1 MSATQPIMLVI
12 TPETVLDL
20 YLEYGMPQD
29 LYDHLSEAMDVRDK
43 EVLALITILVLNELN
58 DKLPLEEA
66 LALILIFLLGE
77 LNGKD

>member
-1 MSATQPIMLVI
+1 MRATQPIMLVI

-20 YLEYGMPQD
+20 YLEYGMPQG
-29 LYDHLSEAMDVRDK
+29 LYDQLLEVMDVRDK